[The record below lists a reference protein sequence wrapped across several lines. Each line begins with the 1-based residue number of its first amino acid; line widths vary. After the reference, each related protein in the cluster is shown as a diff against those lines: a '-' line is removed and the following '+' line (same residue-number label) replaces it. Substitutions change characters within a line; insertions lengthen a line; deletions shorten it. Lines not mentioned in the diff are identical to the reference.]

1 MNFDVI
7 APNLN
12 NLGRIHIYLLHLF
25 LLVDYGY
32 CRREFLAQQPQK
44 PELAVGMLRKFL
56 WIFPSAFTLG
66 QVPAMTIFLLR

>member
-1 MNFDVI
+1 MATVAVNFL
-7 APNLN
+7 LN
-12 NLGRIHIYLLHLF
+12 NHK
-25 LLVDYGY
+25 
-32 CRREFLAQQPQK
+32 K